1 MAPDSCLCYYLSLII
16 VMTNLKPA
24 QKFNIV
30 LIGYRAVG
38 KTTVGSLVAG
48 QLDRPFIDL
57 DAILEQEAGESIP
70 DLVRREGWPEFRRRE
85 KAVVQRYAVRTG
97 QVMATGGGVVLDP
110 ENIAHLKATGKL
122 IWLKAAPAIIKARLS
137 HDLEQTASRP
147 GLTSQGTIDE
157 VEEVLAAREPLYR
170 EAATVSLTVDTMPAA
185 AVARRLV
192 ELVRIWE
199 QEQE

>member
-1 MAPDSCLCYYLSLII
+1 
-16 VMTNLKPA
+16 MTNLKPA
-24 QKFNIV
+24 QKFNII

-85 KAVVQRYAVRTG
+85 KAVVQKYAARTG
-97 QVMATGGGVVLDP
+97 QVVATGGGVILDP
-110 ENIAHLKATGKL
+110 ENISYLKATGKL
-122 IWLKAAPAIIKARLS
+122 VWLKAAPAVIKVRLG

-147 GLTSQGTIDE
+147 GLTSRGTLDE
-157 VEEVLAAREPLYR
+157 VEEVLAVREPLYR
-170 EAATVSLTVDTMPAA
+170 EAATVSLAVDTMPAA

-192 ELVRIWE
+192 ELARIWE
-199 QEQE
+199 QEQG